1 MSKIQYTV
9 EQVNELYKLFDKTL
23 ILGPKYIKQF
33 NTIRIKNKFNPH
45 KFSRNNLNF
54 NNWKK
59 SLSKE
64 EEVKRNEHDII
75 FDKIRNLFN
84 KCTNSNFDALKNK
97 LTEYINGNDAILN
110 DTISIVFTVATQ
122 QSVYCKVYAK
132 MCKYLYETYGE
143 TVKTQIL
150 RKCKEHFRNHRK
162 LEACDE
168 EDEYDLF
175 CRIMKQKKK
184 FVGMFNL
191 VSYLYEIDMVDNL
204 VIDKF
209 IMLLLS
215 ELKTNLSEDTKNE
228 YVECLKTIFINVY
241 KKMKQSMEKENL
253 DGYISSINELS
264 KNSNFKNRE
273 KFKFMDILELFE

>member
-1 MSKIQYTV
+1 MVKYTV
-9 EQVNELYKLFDKTL
+9 EEVNQLYEQFDKTK
-23 ILGPKYIKQF
+23 ILGLEYIKLF
-33 NTIRIKNKFNPH
+33 NTIRVKNKFNPH
-45 KFSRNNLNF
+45 KFSKNNINF

-64 EEVKRNEHDII
+64 EEGKRNEHDII

-84 KCTNSNFDALKNK
+84 KCTNTNFNALKDK
-97 LTEYINGNDAILN
+97 LTEYINSNDEVLN
-110 DTISIVFTVATQ
+110 DTISIIFTVATQ
-122 QSVYCKVYAK
+122 QSIYCKVYAK

-143 TVKTQIL
+143 TVKDQIL
-150 RKCKEHFRNHRK
+150 RKCKEHFRNHKK

-175 CRIMKQKKK
+175 CRVMKQKKK

-191 VSYLYEIDMVDNL
+191 VSYLYEIDMVENM

-209 IMLLLS
+209 VALLLS
-215 ELKTNLSEDTKNE
+215 ELQTKLSEDTKNE
-228 YVECLKTIFINVY
+228 YVECLKTIFTNVHN
-241 KKMKQSMEKENL
+241 KMKQSLEKEQL
-253 DGYISSINELS
+253 TGYISSITALS
-264 KNSNFKNRE
+264 KSSNFKNRE

>member
-1 MSKIQYTV
+1 MVKYTV
-9 EQVNELYKLFDKTL
+9 EEVKQLYEQFDKTK
-23 ILGPKYIKQF
+23 ILETTYIKLF

-45 KFSRNNLNF
+45 KFSKNNLNF

-84 KCTNSNFDALKNK
+84 KCTNTNFEALKNK
-97 LTEYINGNDAILN
+97 LTEYINGNDTILN
-110 DTISIVFTVATQ
+110 DTISIIFTVATQ
-122 QSVYCKVYAK
+122 QSIYCKVYAK

-143 TVKTQIL
+143 TVKEQIL

-175 CRIMKQKKK
+175 CRVMKQKKK

-191 VSYLYEIDMVDNL
+191 VSCLYEVNMVDSL
-204 VIDKF
+204 VINKY

-215 ELKTNLSEDTKNE
+215 ELSTNLSEDTKNE
-228 YVECLKTIFINVY
+228 YVECLKTIFTNVSD
-241 KKMKQSMEKENL
+241 KMKKQEKEKL
-253 DGYISSINELS
+253 DEYISTITTLS
-264 KNSNFKNRE
+264 KSSNFKNRE

>member
-1 MSKIQYTV
+1 MVKYTV
-9 EQVNELYKLFDKTL
+9 EEVNQLYEQFDKTK
-23 ILGPKYIKQF
+23 ILETSYIKLF

-45 KFSRNNLNF
+45 KFSKNNINF

-64 EEVKRNEHDII
+64 EEGKRNEHDII

-84 KCTNSNFDALKNK
+84 KCTNSNFNALKDK
-97 LTEYINGNDAILN
+97 LTEYINSNDAILN
-110 DTISIVFTVATQ
+110 DTISIIFTVATQ
-122 QSVYCKVYAK
+122 QSIYCKVYAK

-143 TVKTQIL
+143 TVKEQIL
-150 RKCKEHFRNHRK
+150 RKCKEHFRNHKK

-175 CRIMKQKKK
+175 CRVMKQKKK

-191 VSYLYEIDMVDNL
+191 VSYLYEIDMVENM

-209 IMLLLS
+209 IVLLLS
-215 ELKTNLSEDTKNE
+215 ELSTNLSEDTKNE
-228 YVECLKTIFINVY
+228 YVECLKTIFTNVHN
-241 KKMKQSMEKENL
+241 KMKESLEKEQL
-253 DGYISSINELS
+253 DGYISNITVLS
-264 KNSNFKNRE
+264 KSSNFKNKE

>member
-1 MSKIQYTV
+1 MVKYTV
-9 EQVNELYKLFDKTL
+9 EEVIQLYEQFDKTK
-23 ILGPKYIKQF
+23 ILETTYIKLF

-45 KFSRNNLNF
+45 KFSKNNLNF

-84 KCTNSNFDALKNK
+84 KCTNTNFEALKNK
-97 LTEYINGNDAILN
+97 LTEYINGNDTILN

-122 QSVYCKVYAK
+122 QSIYCKIYAK

-143 TVKTQIL
+143 TVKEQIL

-175 CRIMKQKKK
+175 CRVMKQKKK

-191 VSYLYEIDMVDNL
+191 VSCLYEVNMVDNL
-204 VIDKF
+204 VIDKY

-215 ELKTNLSEDTKNE
+215 ELSTNLSEDTKNE
-228 YVECLKTIFINVY
+228 YVECLKTIFTNVSD
-241 KKMKQSMEKENL
+241 KMKKQEKEKL
-253 DGYISSINELS
+253 DEYISTITTLS
-264 KNSNFKNRE
+264 KSSNFKNRE